1 MLNADVNVESGKM
14 ERFSIHFNIRHSA
27 LSIAGIN
34 KCGSNSVVESQ
45 PSKLLVAGSIPV
57 SRSIRRRAP
66 EKQARYDAMPRQSAE
81 GAAAGS
87 LRSRTN
93 SESADVSAISDT
105 RTGTADLSA
114 ISGKGT
120 GTADLSAEA
129 PTARRP
135 M

>member
-1 MLNADVNVESGKM
+1 M
-14 ERFSIHFNIRHSA
+14 
-27 LSIAGIN
+27 
-34 KCGSNSVVESQ
+34 VESQ

-57 SRSIRRRAP
+57 SRSIRRRAS
-66 EKQARYDAMPRQSAE
+66 EKQARSGAMPRRSAE
-81 GAAAGS
+81 GAKAGS
-87 LRSRTN
+87 LRSREMRVSFGSASHPREGCRAGARRAEADHFLRSRTN